1 MNARSHNGNVQDGAS
16 GQSRGSL
23 GAVAAADT
31 SELSGADSATGAAAA
46 WQLMWLARSF
56 RAVQKSSEWLWDGC
70 KASGKAAEAWSS
82 DAKINIEAL
91 RAKEVGG

>member
-1 MNARSHNGNVQDGAS
+1 
-16 GQSRGSL
+16 
-23 GAVAAADT
+23 
-31 SELSGADSATGAAAA
+31 
-46 WQLMWLARSF
+46 MWLARSF
-56 RAVQKSSEWLWDGC
+56 RAVQKSSEGLWDGC